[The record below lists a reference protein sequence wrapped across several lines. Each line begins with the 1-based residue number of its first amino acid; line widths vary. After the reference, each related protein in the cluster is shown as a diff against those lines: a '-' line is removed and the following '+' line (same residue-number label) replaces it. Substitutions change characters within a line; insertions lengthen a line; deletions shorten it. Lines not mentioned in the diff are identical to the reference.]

1 MVYRKGHLL
10 LIYSNHNSTS
20 EELSS
25 LNNLFT
31 LANMKGKII
40 PDSMFLRLEQLEKM
54 SEKYFFVP
62 EIFGF

>member
-1 MVYRKGHLL
+1 MVYRKGVLL

-40 PDSMFLRLEQLEKM
+40 PDSMFLKLEQLEKM